1 MLVLWDLSS
10 LDDIRAFPHEARMS
24 PTIRRF
30 VAADVLPVNY
40 TRRSDHSA
48 GESRCRGPG
57 LMALTYDNQCRSAI
71 AAACVH
77 TQLS

>member
-40 TRRSDHSA
+40 TYGAQIIRPVSQDVA
-48 GESRCRGPG
+48 GQ
-57 LMALTYDNQCRSAI
+57 D
-71 AAACVH
+71 
-77 TQLS
+77 